1 MWEVSVF
8 FMAEEKKVAAITAS
22 TYRSLLI
29 GDETGI
35 ENSYF
40 TLFDSSSD
48 RTQMIKEAL
57 EY

>member
-1 MWEVSVF
+1 
-8 FMAEEKKVAAITAS
+8 MAEEKKVAAITAS

-57 EY
+57 SIVKNQGF